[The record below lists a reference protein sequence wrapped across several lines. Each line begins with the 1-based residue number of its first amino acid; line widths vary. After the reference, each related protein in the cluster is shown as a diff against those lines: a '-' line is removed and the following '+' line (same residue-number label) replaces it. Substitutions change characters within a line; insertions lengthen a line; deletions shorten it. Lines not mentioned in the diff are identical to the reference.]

1 MSKLEKIT
9 YSDGR
14 VEYRRT
20 SSGDEMLSDLAG
32 NANLAGKIL
41 QGGMQLTGKG
51 VSALKDRILTDEEK
65 AQAALEE
72 EPQKESAV
80 MQALRST
87 GGLGAAFADLNAITK
102 KGDAELKQIGKSL
115 LNRLKK

>member
-14 VEYRRT
+14 VEYKRT
-20 SSGDEMLSDLAG
+20 AFGDELMGDLAA
-32 NANLAGKIL
+32 NAGLAGKIL
-41 QGGMQLTGKG
+41 KSTTVLTGKG

-87 GGLGAAFADLNAITK
+87 GGLGATFADLNAITK

-115 LNRLKK
+115 LNRFKK

>member
-1 MSKLEKIT
+1 
-9 YSDGR
+9 
-14 VEYRRT
+14 VEYKRT
-20 SSGDEMLSDLAG
+20 AFGDELMGDLAA
-32 NANLAGKIL
+32 NAGLAGKIL
-41 QGGMQLTGKG
+41 KSTTALTGKG

-87 GGLGAAFADLNAITK
+87 GGLGATFADLNAITK
-102 KGDAELKQIGKSL
+102 KGDTELKQIGKSL

>member
-14 VEYRRT
+14 VEYKRT
-20 SSGDEMLSDLAG
+20 AFGDELMGDLAA
-32 NANLAGKIL
+32 NAGLAGKIL
-41 QGGMQLTGKG
+41 KGVTTLTGQG
-51 VSALKDRILTDEEK
+51 VSQLKDKVLTEEEK

-72 EPQKESAV
+72 EPVKESAM
-80 MQALRST
+80 MQTIRST
-87 GGLGAAFADLNAITK
+87 GTMGAAFADLNAITK

-115 LNRLKK
+115 LNKIKK